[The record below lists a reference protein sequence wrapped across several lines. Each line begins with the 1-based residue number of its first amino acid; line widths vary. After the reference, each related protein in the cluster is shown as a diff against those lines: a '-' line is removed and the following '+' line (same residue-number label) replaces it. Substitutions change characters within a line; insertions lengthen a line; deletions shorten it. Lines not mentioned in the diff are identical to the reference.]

1 VALPTMSTWG
11 EGSGGELT
19 APSHGERGSWLC
31 PELAS
36 RWPDRPNVAAPSM
49 GESRTCLH
57 RACPEGE
64 PPCRATPSARR
75 YSLAAVRSTMPAP
88 CSPPSAP
95 PAPCPPIQ
103 LGSGRGN
110 GESAFFLFT
119 FFQFYRL
126 SSNSINKT
134 KTTPQNNTNGCS
146 SQWFAHVVVV
156 LVVSGSI
163 PKQVLFLPFIFRDA
177 QVWSQKTCNGVIKR
191 FDPQA
196 GIFLPFIFCDALL
209 SSQKTCKRRHKTYKN
224 TTVTGAVRKLHFVTK
239 FCTFL

>member
-1 VALPTMSTWG
+1 MALPTMSTWG

-36 RWPDRPNVAAPSM
+36 RWPDRPNVAAPSL

-110 GESAFFLFT
+110 GESAFFCSHFFSFT
-119 FFQFYRL
+119 GFLEIQL
-126 SSNSINKT
+126 IKQKQHP
-134 KTTPQNNTNGCS
+134 KTTQMDARP
-146 SQWFAHVVVV
+146 
-156 LVVSGSI
+156 SGLRTSL
-163 PKQVLFLPFIFRDA
+163 LF
-177 QVWSQKTCNGVIKR
+177 
-191 FDPQA
+191 
-196 GIFLPFIFCDALL
+196 
-209 SSQKTCKRRHKTYKN
+209 
-224 TTVTGAVRKLHFVTK
+224 
-239 FCTFL
+239 